1 MLDIGG
7 WEFLVVAFVLIMVVG
22 PKELPRMLRS
32 FTQFTRQVRK
42 MAREFTDGMN
52 QIANDAEVADLKKAM
67 DKAKGGDLDQLADAI
82 DPGGEVGKSVR
93 ELKNSMD
100 KDAAADDMKEIGD
113 LVGEAGQTIANDAMS
128 DDFIDDAIFEDNT
141 AAEPDSKGDEPA
153 RKPTKKAAAKKS

>member
-32 FTQFTRQVRK
+32 FTQFSRSMRK

-67 DKAKGGDLDQLADAI
+67 NEAKGGDLDELTSAI
-82 DPGGEVGKSVR
+82 DPGGEISEPVR
-93 ELKNSMD
+93 DLKDSME
-100 KDAAADDMKEIGD
+100 KDAAAEDIKNIGNMARK
-113 LVGEAGQTIANDAMS
+113 AGQDIADDAKAGEPVGTNDTNDGNDAVV
-128 DDFIDDAIFEDNT
+128 
-141 AAEPDSKGDEPA
+141 
-153 RKPTKKAAAKKS
+153 KKS